1 MMTDV
6 TDRPDLLTG
15 PHGWKV
21 VLAAGVAVL
30 TAASVTVAF
39 RASDPAAA
47 DTFVTG
53 AHNAAVQPPGG
64 QAHSAVVGERVPAG
78 ATVLTGDGGSAEL
91 STAGRDVYV
100 GALSTVRIQDGV
112 HQRLD
117 RGLVMVDSRRGARL
131 DLVTPAGE
139 VRTPSGVLTRVE
151 DAAQLRLAV
160 YGGHAAFAAAGRSST
175 AVVPGLHQVQVPY
188 GQLPGRVTALA
199 LTPGDP
205 WEARLVAD
213 LVAADADL
221 NHLAYSLDGN
231 DGATVLNAAPAA
243 LRTTPPPPGPLRSET
258 ALSVAL
264 AQAARGDDP
273 VTTLAT
279 VETSRREGGSW
290 GVVAAI
296 VGARVTGVS
305 ALLDGTL
312 APLPGAAGSVAAGVA
327 PSLSGLLGSGG
338 AGTGGSVGGS
348 GSGSDGTAP
357 RQPTPSSPS
366 GAPSTAPAPLP
377 SPTPTAVVD
386 QLVTT
391 VLSVVPTPVP
401 TTSPAPAPAPS
412 PTSSTLLP
420 SLQLPPLLGI
430 QLG

>member
-1 MMTDV
+1 MPMIGDV

-53 AHNAAVQPPGG
+53 AHNAAVRLAGG
-64 QAHSAVVGERVPAG
+64 QTHSAAIGERVPAG
-78 ATVLTGDGGSAEL
+78 ATLLTGDGGSAEL

-100 GALSTVRIQDGV
+100 GALSTVRVQDGV
-112 HQRLD
+112 HERLD
-117 RGLVMVDSRRGARL
+117 RGLVMVDSRKGPRL
-131 DLVTPAGE
+131 DLATAAGE

-151 DAAQLRLAV
+151 NAAQLRLAV
-160 YGGHAAFAAAGRSST
+160 YDGRADFAAAGRSST

-221 NHLAYSLDGN
+221 NHLADSLDGN
-231 DGATVLNAAPAA
+231 DGATVLSAAPAA
-243 LRTTPPPPGPLRSET
+243 LRTQPPPPGPQRSET

-273 VTTLAT
+273 VATLAT
-279 VETSRREGGSW
+279 VESSRQEGGSW

-296 VGARVTGVS
+296 VDARVTAVS
-305 ALLDGTL
+305 ALLDSTL
-312 APLPGAAGSVAAGVA
+312 APLPGAAGSSVVAGAA
-327 PSLSGLLGSGG
+327 PSLSGLLGG
-338 AGTGGSVGGS
+338 AGGSVPGGS
-348 GSGSDGTAP
+348 SPGG
-357 RQPTPSSPS
+357 PTPSSPPAS
-366 GAPSTAPAPLP
+366 PGPRPATSPQPSPT
-377 SPTPTAVVD
+377 PTPTAVVN

-391 VLSVVPTPVP
+391 VLSVIPTPVP
-401 TTSPAPAPAPS
+401 TPS
-412 PTSSTLLP
+412 PTPAATASPTTQPL
-420 SLQLPPLLGI
+420 LQLPPLLGI
-430 QLG
+430 QLGG